1 MNETPLA
8 SWAIAYLRRQA
19 ALIQSSLPQE
29 PQTEPERAFW
39 HLQWNSLVDTIP
51 FDAGAAYAAEHGRE
65 APAELLPLL
74 LRMSPAFHTN
84 PYPGEMVLDRT
95 RRALETHGGAQ

>member
-1 MNETPLA
+1 MKTTPLA
-8 SWAIAYLRRQA
+8 TWAITHLRTRA
-19 ALIQSSLPQE
+19 ADLATGMPPE
-29 PQTEPERAFW
+29 PASEPERAFW

-51 FDAGAAYAAEHGRE
+51 FDAGAAYAAEHGQE

-84 PYPGEMVLDRT
+84 PYPGRMVVDVTGEHLAGT
-95 RRALETHGGAQ
+95 ST